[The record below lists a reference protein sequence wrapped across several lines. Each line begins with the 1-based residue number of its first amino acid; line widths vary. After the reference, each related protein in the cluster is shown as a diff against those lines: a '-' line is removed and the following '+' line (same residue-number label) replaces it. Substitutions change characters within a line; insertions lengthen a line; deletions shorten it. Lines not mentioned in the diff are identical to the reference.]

1 MEFFDVVRQRRS
13 TRTFAQKSIAEDKLR
28 CILEAAN
35 AAPSAGNL
43 QSYEIY
49 MVTGKRRREELA
61 RAAHEQLFV
70 ACAPVSLVFCA
81 DSSRSVER
89 YGKRA
94 EKLYAVQ
101 DATIACTFA
110 MLAATA
116 LGLGSV
122 WVGAF
127 EPEDIRRIVG
137 APPRVC
143 PIAILPI
150 GYAAEHP
157 DPPERR
163 PLEDLVRAVN

>member
-13 TRTFAQKSIAEDKLR
+13 TRTFAQRSVAEEKLR

-35 AAPSAGNL
+35 QAPSAGNL
-43 QSYEIY
+43 QSFEIF
-49 MVTGKRRREELA
+49 MVTGKRKREELA

-81 DSSRSVER
+81 NPSRSSDR

-116 LGLGSV
+116 MGIGSV

-127 EPEDIRRIVG
+127 EPDEVRRIVG
-137 APPRVC
+137 APAGVSPV
-143 PIAILPI
+143 AVLPI
-150 GYAAEHP
+150 GYAAERP
-157 DPPERR
+157 EPPERR
-163 PLEDLVRAVN
+163 GVEDLVHSVN